1 MQNSSSDD
9 YNNNNSRYLIYQYA
23 TEDEASAHDDA
34 NEDKYLPTRKWI
46 HHSVPKLPQ
55 EDW

>member
-23 TEDEASAHDDA
+23 TADEASAHDDA
-34 NEDKYLPTRKWI
+34 NEDKYLPTYPEVNP
-46 HHSVPKLPQ
+46 SFGS
-55 EDW
+55 

>member
-34 NEDKYLPTRKWI
+34 NEDKYLPTRK
-46 HHSVPKLPQ
+46 
-55 EDW
+55 